1 MTSAWDALEDH
12 LDELSDDTTVV
23 AYCRGPYCVY
33 ADTALGVLSA
43 RGWDVR
49 RLEEGVAEW
58 LQAGY
63 SLET

>member
-1 MTSAWDALEDH
+1 MTL
-12 LDELSDDTTVV
+12 LSRPHIV
-23 AYCRGPYCVY
+23 AYCRGPYYVY

-58 LQAGY
+58 QQAGY
-63 SLET
+63 ELET